1 MGEQSSPGSTTAE
14 LRGRIELRDF
24 LRSRRARLTP
34 QAAGLAPHP
43 GSRRVP
49 GLRREEVAQLAGV
62 SVDYYVRLERGRNL
76 NVSEAVLDAVARAL
90 RLDDVERGHLFA
102 LARPARTQQRA
113 APPQRVRPGLYQLLD
128 SLGDIPALITGR
140 RLDILAGNAM
150 ARALYTDFDALA
162 HRERNLARYI
172 FLDPAAR
179 SLYDDWP
186 AAARSV
192 VAILHVDAGRHP
204 GDRQLAELIGDL
216 SRRDGDFRR
225 WWTDHD
231 VLNNTHGTRLY
242 HHPVA
247 GDLTL
252 DFEVFVPAGDQEQH
266 LALHTAEPGSPSERG
281 LHQLARWAAEASSP
295 LRQNPA
301 APRQLISRRVVD
313 Q

>member
-1 MGEQSSPGSTTAE
+1 MSGQSSPGGTAAE
-14 LRGRIELRDF
+14 LRGMTELRDF

-62 SVDYYVRLERGRNL
+62 SVDYYVRLERGRNPH
-76 NVSEAVLDAVARAL
+76 VSEAVLDAVARAL
-90 RLDDVERGHLFA
+90 RLDDAERGHLLA
-102 LARPARTQQRA
+102 LARPARTQPRA

-128 SLGDIPALITGR
+128 SLADIPALITGR
-140 RLDILAGNAM
+140 RLDILAGNTM
-150 ARALYTDFDALA
+150 ARALYTDFDALPY
-162 HRERNLARYI
+162 RERNMARYI

-225 WWTDHD
+225 WWANHD
-231 VLNNTHGTRLY
+231 VLNNTHGTRLC
-242 HHPVA
+242 HHPLA

-252 DFEVFVPAGDQEQH
+252 DFEIFSPAGDQDQ
-266 LALHTAEPGSPSERG
+266 LVTLHTAEPGSPSEQR
-281 LHQLARWAAEASSP
+281 LHQLARWAAGASSP
-295 LRQNPA
+295 LRSQGPH
-301 APRQLISRRVVD
+301 PSR
-313 Q
+313 